1 MSKKN
6 KKNREVDLTTFEQ
19 EEMLRQIN
27 DALDNG
33 ESIDI
38 NSDNDCY
45 DEDIMSELNKAIN
58 ERMGCISS
66 DGYHGPD
73 EEVIGNKEIS
83 VVESENID
91 NDMIKILII

>member
-58 ERMGCISS
+58 ERMGCI
-66 DGYHGPD
+66 
-73 EEVIGNKEIS
+73 
-83 VVESENID
+83 
-91 NDMIKILII
+91 